1 MSLIAKAYSGGSK
14 FLSVPPG
21 LHLARCYRVIELGT
35 QLSNWKG
42 QEKKQKKIMVQFEVH
57 GNDADGNP
65 LLTDKGDP
73 LSISKNYTFSLNE
86 NASLSKDLESWRNQA
101 FTKDQREG
109 GFDVKKILGVWAMIS
124 VTKDKGEDG
133 NEYTNISN
141 INSVPQSIKQAGLPE
156 GSNELKFFDIDEPDM
171 ELFESFGPKI
181 KEKISRSPEWQKK
194 QGTKTI
200 VSSKDEKQND
210 GFNDPLDDVDF

>member
-1 MSLIAKAYSGGSK
+1 MSLIAKAYSGASK
-14 FLSVPPG
+14 FVSVPPG
-21 LHLARCYRVIELGT
+21 LHLARCYRIIELGT
-35 QLSNWKG
+35 QLGNWKG
-42 QEKKQKKIMVQFEVH
+42 QQNQKKKIMVQFEVH

-65 LLTDKGDP
+65 LLTDKGEP

-124 VTKDKGEDG
+124 ITKDKGDDG

-156 GSNELKFFDIDEPDM
+156 GFNELKFFDIDEPDM
-171 ELFESFGPKI
+171 ELFESLGPKI
-181 KEKISRSPEWQKK
+181 KEKIMGSPEWQKK
-194 QGTKTI
+194 HGGK
-200 VSSKDEKQND
+200 VVEKPKPQND
-210 GFNDPLDDVDF
+210 DFGDSLDDVDF